1 MATLFKLLFRAV
13 FLLVIILSFTS
24 CSDEDKEVHQYSYKY
39 IMWKMGEGDGVEEIE
54 HEVDPIVRK
63 NPSTETIN
71 VTFSETDL
79 VEESSQFSCKD
90 PQLLA
95 MVTGTNN
102 VQVPITDA
110 TTILRED
117 YGYLVSSLKAPL
129 DLNKNILSP
138 TITTTSMLE
147 LPPNS
152 EVTIK
157 GIIKLKKITASYK
170 AVFTDENDESPI
182 EIEGKWVGIFQ
193 NGSHI
198 TFITKDM
205 KN

>member
-1 MATLFKLLFRAV
+1 MATSFKLLFRAV

-198 TFITKDM
+198 AFITKDM

>member
-198 TFITKDM
+198 AFITKDM

>member
-1 MATLFKLLFRAV
+1 MATSFKLLFRAV

-79 VEESSQFSCKD
+79 VEESSQFSCND
-90 PQLLA
+90 LQLLE

-102 VQVPITDA
+102 VQVPITNT

-138 TITTTSMLE
+138 TITTTSTLT

-152 EVTIK
+152 EMTIK

-170 AVFTDENDESPI
+170 AVFTDENDENPI
-182 EIEGKWVGIFQ
+182 EIEGKWIGIFQ

-198 TFITKDM
+198 AFITKDM
-205 KN
+205 KD

>member
-1 MATLFKLLFRAV
+1 
-13 FLLVIILSFTS
+13 
-24 CSDEDKEVHQYSYKY
+24 
-39 IMWKMGEGDGVEEIE
+39 MGEGDGVEDIE
-54 HEVDPIVRK
+54 HKIDPIVHK

-71 VTFSETDL
+71 VTFSETDQ

-117 YGYLVSSLKAPL
+117 YRYLVSSLKAPL

-170 AVFTDENDESPI
+170 AVFTDENDENPI
-182 EIEGKWVGIFQ
+182 EIEGKWIGIFQ

-205 KN
+205 KD

>member
-1 MATLFKLLFRAV
+1 MATSFKLLFRAV